1 MNDLQSSSN
10 IIVQSVYIQDSSS
23 TINIDKNKTNS
34 IIINENDVSLNLK
47 LNENYIHKAK
57 NLFKK
62 SSSYKIIEIIKVL
75 DENDKLDF
83 FKNTSKGIYISGGY
97 NKRLKIYN
105 EYFEKKLEIEMN
117 DWIYDTIEINTKEE
131 NEIKFLNYHHVVII
145 CS

>member
-23 TINIDKNKTNS
+23 AINIDKNKTDS
-34 IIINENDVSLNLK
+34 TITNENDISLSLK
-47 LNENYIHKAK
+47 INEDYINKAK